1 MDKEGVGADWRR
13 IDDSP
18 CYLVR
23 SYEAVGADPI
33 VGCAWQEAGAPFG
46 WSRWLPCGAPG
57 CDGRFPV
64 VPLWLLG
71 PC

>member
-33 VGCAWQEAGAPFG
+33 VGCVWQEAGAPFG
-46 WSRWLPCGAPG
+46 WSRWLACGCRAARRVATDVSLS
-57 CDGRFPV
+57 CR
-64 VPLWLLG
+64 W
-71 PC
+71 